1 MCVAVT
7 ALASIRLPKGGAQAP
22 CEPGV
27 RGFAPS
33 PPEHPAPGRSRRTT
47 ILVRIAVRPLRAGR
61 AGAWPWHR
69 KCTLQCRLLDG
80 IGDAGAA
87 GSSGCGPDGG
97 RRAKRPGYPADAAID
112 RGVMR
117 DPQDPGGQAPV
128 HVERG
133 ETADGFD
140 EGFLGE
146 ILRQRAIA
154 GQANEQRQ
162 DRALV
167 TTDDLLDRR
176 LQPPSASATS
186 RASATLSGSI
196 RICWSSRQR
205 AYQCLRR
212 DTPARCR
219 HYLYLYP

>member
-1 MCVAVT
+1 M
-7 ALASIRLPKGGAQAP
+7 
-22 CEPGV
+22 
-27 RGFAPS
+27 
-33 PPEHPAPGRSRRTT
+33 
-47 ILVRIAVRPLRAGR
+47 RAGCGVIER
-61 AGAWPWHR
+61 N
-69 KCTLQCRLLDG
+69 
-80 IGDAGAA
+80 
-87 GSSGCGPDGG
+87 GPDTPPTQ
-97 RRAKRPGYPADAAID
+97 RID

-117 DPQDPGGQAPV
+117 DPQDPGGQAPA

-176 LQPPSASATS
+176 LRAAKRLGYQPCLGNA
-186 RASATLSGSI
+186 I
-196 RICWSSRQR
+196 RIDQDRPVLATTRISMLTQGRPRSLQALPVPGTGTCN
-205 AYQCLRR
+205 L
-212 DTPARCR
+212 
-219 HYLYLYP
+219 